1 MAAELREGGCH
12 CGAVR
17 YRAKLDLEQ
26 PVIVCNC
33 SICKKAGTML
43 SAVSPDDFT
52 LLQGED
58 ALTTYRFNTH
68 KIAHQFC
75 KTCGILPFGEG
86 TDPKGNKTAAINIR
100 CLEDFDFTKVPLIH
114 YDGKSL

>member
-75 KTCGILPFGEG
+75 KTCGIKSFASTEEHGMLVNVRTLDEVDLDSLKVQPF
-86 TDPKGNKTAAINIR
+86 
-100 CLEDFDFTKVPLIH
+100 
-114 YDGKSL
+114 DGASR